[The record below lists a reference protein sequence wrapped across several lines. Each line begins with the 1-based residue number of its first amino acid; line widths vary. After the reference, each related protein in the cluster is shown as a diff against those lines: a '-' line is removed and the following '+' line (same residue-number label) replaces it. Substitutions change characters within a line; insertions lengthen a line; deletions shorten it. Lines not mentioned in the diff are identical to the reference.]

1 MVQQMQTEDPIEWKD
16 HLSTKIYKLN
26 GIKEFYQ

>member
-16 HLSTKIYKLN
+16 HFKHKNIKTE
-26 GIKEFYQ
+26 GIKEF